1 MEIKMSFK
9 KDEVKEIVKEYA
21 LKELGIDVTQKDI
34 FVSDIFGEITVEIS
48 DKKASQVANEKR

>member
-1 MEIKMSFK
+1 MEIKISFK
-9 KDEVKEIVKEYA
+9 KDEVKEIV
-21 LKELGIDVTQKDI
+21 LGIDVTQKDI